1 MTVDEDLLA
10 KVRAGLSGAGAI
22 REVKMFG
29 GIAFMLAGN
38 MVAAVSSRGLLLRVG
53 KDRAAEALARP
64 GARPMEMR
72 GRPMQG
78 YVRVD
83 PQALTDRSLSAW
95 LEEASAFVRS
105 LPPKAAAAKRKP
117 RGNRR

>member
-1 MTVDEDLLA
+1 MIAEADLLA
-10 KVRAGLSGAGAI
+10 KVRAGLAAVGAI
-22 REVKMFG
+22 SEIKMFG
-29 GIAFMLAGN
+29 GIAFMLSGN

-72 GRPMQG
+72 GRRMQG

-83 PQALTDRSLSAW
+83 PQALTDGALAAW
-95 LEEASAFVRS
+95 LAEASAFVRN
-105 LPPKAAAAKRKP
+105 LPPKATAGKRNA
-117 RGNRR
+117 RGDRR